1 MGTLDILT
9 KGLAAKPFQ
18 SITNKLR
25 IKNIYLP
32 TWGEVLENQCNN
44 LFIFGTVNLIYFL

>member
-25 IKNIYLP
+25 IKNILL
-32 TWGEVLENQCNN
+32 TNLRGSVGESMQ
-44 LFIFGTVNLIYFL
+44 